1 LAINLSPKIGFELD
15 LKKLSKSLGLLG
27 KTMQEFDYDLVIV
40 GGNIVGATLALALKG
55 SGLKILLVEY
65 QSPLQALNKKQAYAF
80 SLLSREIY
88 SQIGLWPEISSQ
100 VGAFR
105 EIRLSDGDY
114 PATVNFDRAELNRE
128 HLGYVS
134 EHYVILTALYQ
145 HLESNNDLSWAS
157 ETEVI
162 QIERNERYCLTTI
175 KSQEQI
181 KVIKSRL
188 VVGADGAKSP
198 IRQQAGI
205 TTRGWKYW
213 QSCLS
218 FTIKHQLERNDIAFE
233 RFSATGPMGIL
244 PLPDNRY
251 QIVWTNPHDLAQ
263 SLLNLDENE
272 FLARFQEHTN
282 NLLGEVEIVSPP
294 RLFPVQLLQSD
305 HYILS
310 RLALIGDAAHCC
322 HPVGGQGLNQGI
334 RDAASLAQVLKLA
347 HNSGEDIGEINV
359 LKRYENWRKKENMVI
374 LGFTDLLNRTFSTS
388 LLPIVLLRRLGL
400 ESMRK
405 IQPLKIFALKL
416 MTGLKGKKPQLT

>member
-1 LAINLSPKIGFELD
+1 
-15 LKKLSKSLGLLG
+15 
-27 KTMQEFDYDLVIV
+27 MQEFDYDLVIV

-65 QSPLQALNKKQAYAF
+65 QSPFQALNKKQAYAF

-100 VGAFR
+100 LGAFR
-105 EIRLSDGDY
+105 EIILSDGDY
-114 PATVNFDRAELNRE
+114 PATVNFDRAELDRE

-145 HLESNNDLSWAS
+145 HLESNKDLSWAS
-157 ETEVI
+157 ETQVI
-162 QIERNERYCLTTI
+162 QIERNEHYCLTTI

-205 TTRGWKYW
+205 ITRGWKYG

-263 SLLNLDENE
+263 SLLKLDENE

-305 HYILS
+305 HYTLS

-347 HNSGEDIGEINV
+347 HNSGEDIGKIAV

-388 LLPIVLLRRLGL
+388 LLPIVWLRRLGL
-400 ESMRK
+400 ESLRK